1 MMQGSA
7 GNGVDIVTAILIAL
21 GLSSTGLE
29 FLGGVALAVAGA
41 FSASRILA
49 AGMVKNA
56 IPLGFVGTL
65 TTGLFVSV
73 IVALLAENM
82 LPGWPIQL
90 PMAVGGFL
98 SSFIAPLVL
107 KIAARISNRGDI
119 IANRAIDRFLPGSDD
134 HRG

>member
-41 FSASRILA
+41 FSASRILS

-73 IVALLAENM
+73 IVALLSEN
-82 LPGWPIQL
+82 LLTDWPIQL

-107 KIAARISNRGDI
+107 KIAAKISNRGDA

-134 HRG
+134 HRR

>member
-1 MMQGSA
+1 MQGSA

-73 IVALLAENM
+73 IVALMAENM
-82 LPGWPIQL
+82 LPSWPVQL

-107 KIAARISNRGDI
+107 KIAARISSRGDI